1 MEKLAESKILTTTEM
16 KLFACQNAEKLLN
29 F

>member
-29 F
+29 L